1 MIFNG
6 SRPTWTTIFNRENN
20 QMEREV
26 KMSIQSINP
35 YTNDTLE
42 TFEEMTPAQM
52 DTAIGKADQAYK
64 EWKNTS
70 YEARAAIL
78 KRVAVLY
85 RERREALALLM
96 AREMG
101 KKIEHGRAE
110 IDLVAA
116 IFDFY
121 ADEGERLLAL
131 KKIRTRDGEGMMIHQ
146 PVGIIYGIQPW
157 NFPFYQPARCT
168 APNLIAGNV
177 VLTKHASNVPQC
189 ARAFAQIMADA
200 GTPEGVYSNLV
211 VSARNAGRIID
222 DDRVQ
227 GVSFTGSNAGG
238 AKVGEQAGRN
248 VKKTVMELGGV
259 DPFIVLDDADIEQTA
274 QYLTLTK
281 MLCSGQICISPKRII
296 LLASIA
302 DEFLSRVKEHF
313 GQLDAGDPSTEGK
326 HYGPL
331 CTEKAARDVEGQIR
345 RSVEGG
351 ATLLIGGKRN
361 GAFVEP
367 TILTDIPK
375 GTPAFDE
382 EIFGPVACVF
392 IVKDEA
398 EAIKVANDSPFG
410 LGSSVYTSDEN
421 RGYRVAEQLEAGTA
435 FVNHVSWT
443 YPSMPMGGVKKS
455 GYGRE
460 LGHLGIKEFVNE
472 KLIRTF

>member
-1 MIFNG
+1 MAI
-6 SRPTWTTIFNRENN
+6 R
-20 QMEREV
+20 
-26 KMSIQSINP
+26 SINP
-35 YTNDTLE
+35 FNDEVLE
-42 TFEEMTPAQM
+42 TFEEMTPVEI
-52 DTAIGKADQAYK
+52 DSAIGQADGAYRK
-64 EWKNTS
+64 WRKTS
-70 YEARAAIL
+70 FAERAKVL
-78 KRVAVLY
+78 KRVAELY
-85 RERREALALLM
+85 RERKEELALLM

-101 KKIEHGRAE
+101 KKVEHGLAE
-110 IDLVAA
+110 IDLVAD

-121 ADEGERLLAL
+121 GDEGEKLLAPRKL
-131 KKIRTRDGEGMMIHQ
+131 STRDGEGIMINQ
-146 PVGIIYGIQPW
+146 PVGIVYGIQPW

-189 ARAFAQIMADA
+189 ARAFAQIMEDA
-200 GTPEGVYSNLV
+200 GTPEGVYTNLV
-211 VSARNAGRIID
+211 VSARNAGAIID

-259 DPFIVLDDADIEQTA
+259 DPFIVLDDADIEKTA
-274 QYLTLTK
+274 EYLAFTK

-296 LLASIA
+296 LVESIA
-302 DEFLSRVKEHF
+302 EKFLNRVTEHL
-313 GQLDAGDPSTEGK
+313 QALSAGDPTQEGA

-331 CTEKAARDVEGQIR
+331 CTEKAAKDVEDQIQ

-351 ATLLIGGKRN
+351 ATLLLGGKRD
-361 GAFVEP
+361 GAFIEP

-392 IVKDEA
+392 TVKDEA
-398 EAIKVANDSPFG
+398 EAIEMANDSQFG
-410 LGSSVYTSDEN
+410 LGSSVYTTNEN
-421 RGYRVAEQLEAGTA
+421 RGYKVAEQLESGTA
-435 FVNHVSWT
+435 FVNHMSWT
-443 YPSMPMGGVKKS
+443 YASMPMGGVKKS

>member
-1 MIFNG
+1 MA
-6 SRPTWTTIFNRENN
+6 
-20 QMEREV
+20 
-26 KMSIQSINP
+26 IQSVNP
-35 YTNDTLE
+35 YNNEVLE
-42 TFEEMTPAQM
+42 NFDEMTPAEI
-52 DTAIGKADQAYK
+52 DDAIGKANEAYK
-64 EWKNTS
+64 VWKDVS
-70 YEARAAIL
+70 FAERAKVL
-78 KRVAVLY
+78 KRVAELY
-85 RERREALALLM
+85 RERKEELALLM
-96 AREMG
+96 AKEMG
-101 KKIEHGRAE
+101 KKVEHGVAE
-110 IDLVAA
+110 IDLVAE
-116 IFDFY
+116 IFEFY
-121 ADEGERLLAL
+121 ADEGEKLLAPQKL
-131 KKIRTRDGEGMMIHQ
+131 TTRDGEGIMINQ

-157 NFPFYQPARCT
+157 NFPFYQPGRCT

-189 ARAFAQIMADA
+189 ARAFAQIMKDA
-200 GTPEGVYSNLV
+200 GTPEGVYTNLV
-211 VSARNAGRIID
+211 VSARNAGAIID

-238 AKVGEQAGRN
+238 AKVAEQAGRN

-259 DPFIVLDDADIEQTA
+259 DPFIVLDDADIEKTA
-274 QYLTLTK
+274 EYLAFTK

-296 LLASIA
+296 VVESIA
-302 DEFLSRVKEHF
+302 EKFLSRVKDHL
-313 GQLDAGDPSTEGK
+313 QKLTAGDPTLEGP

-331 CTEKAARDVEGQIR
+331 CTEKAAKDVEGQIQ

-351 ATLLIGGKRN
+351 ATLLIGGQRE

-392 IVKDEA
+392 TVKNEA
-398 EAIKVANDSPFG
+398 EAIKVANDSQFG
-410 LGSSVYTSDEN
+410 LGSSVYTTNED
-421 RGYRVAEQLEAGTA
+421 RGYKVAEQLEAGTA
-435 FVNHVSWT
+435 FVNHMSWT
-443 YPSMPMGGVKKS
+443 YASMPMGGVKKS

>member
-1 MIFNG
+1 M
-6 SRPTWTTIFNRENN
+6 P
-20 QMEREV
+20 
-26 KMSIQSINP
+26 IQSINP
-35 YTNDTLE
+35 YNSEVLE
-42 TFEEMTPAQM
+42 TFEEMTPEQI
-52 DTAIGKADQAYK
+52 DIAIGQADDAYK
-64 EWKNTS
+64 AWRNTS
-70 YEARAAIL
+70 FKERSDIL
-78 KRVAVLY
+78 KRVAALY
-85 RERREALALLM
+85 RERKEELALLM
-96 AREMG
+96 AKEMG
-101 KKIEHGRAE
+101 KKIEHGRGE
-110 IDLVAA
+110 IDLVAD

-121 ADEGERLLAL
+121 AEEGEQMLAP
-131 KKIRTRDGEGMMIHQ
+131 KNIKTKDGEGMMLSQ
-146 PVGIIYGIQPW
+146 PVGIVYGIQPW

-189 ARAFAQIMADA
+189 ARAFAKIMEDA
-200 GTPEGVYSNLV
+200 GTPEGVYTNIV
-211 VSARNAGRIID
+211 VSARNAGSIID

-227 GVSFTGSNAGG
+227 GVSFTGSNVGG
-238 AKVGEQAGRN
+238 AKVAEQAGRN

-259 DPFIVLDDADIEQTA
+259 DPFIVLDDADIEKTA
-274 QYLTLTK
+274 EYLSMAK

-296 LLASIA
+296 VVETIA
-302 DEFLSRVKEHF
+302 DKFLERVKYHLGE
-313 GQLDAGDPSTEGK
+313 LKADDPTQEGS

-331 CTEKAARDVEGQIR
+331 CNEKAAKDVESQIK

-351 ATLLIGGKRN
+351 ATLLLGGNRH

-367 TILTDIPK
+367 TILTNIPE

-392 IVKDEA
+392 TVADEA
-398 EAIKVANDSPFG
+398 EAIKVANNSQFG
-410 LGSSVYTSDEN
+410 LGSSVYTNDEE

-443 YPSMPMGGVKKS
+443 YASMPMGGVKKS

-460 LGHLGIKEFVNE
+460 LGELGIREFINE

>member
-1 MIFNG
+1 M
-6 SRPTWTTIFNRENN
+6 TI
-20 QMEREV
+20 
-26 KMSIQSINP
+26 KSINP
-35 YTNDTLE
+35 YNNEVIE
-42 TFEEMTPAQM
+42 TFEEMTQQQIDA
-52 DTAIGKADQAYK
+52 AIGKADDAYK
-64 EWKNTS
+64 TWKNKS
-70 YEARAAIL
+70 YAERADVLKRAAQ
-78 KRVAVLY
+78 LY
-85 RERREALALLM
+85 RERKDELALLM
-96 AREMG
+96 AKEMG
-101 KKIEHGRAE
+101 KKVEHGRAE
-110 IDLVAA
+110 IDLVVE
-116 IFDFY
+116 IFEFY
-121 ADEGERLLAL
+121 ADEGEALLAP
-131 KKIRTRDGEGMMIHQ
+131 KKITTRDGEGMMINQ

-189 ARAFAQIMADA
+189 ARAFEQIMEDA
-200 GTPEGVYSNLV
+200 GTPEGVYTNLV
-211 VSARNAGRIID
+211 VSARNAGTVID

-259 DPFIVLDDADIEQTA
+259 DPFIVLDDADIEKTA
-274 QYLTLTK
+274 EYLAMTK

-296 LLASIA
+296 LVESIA
-302 DEFLSRVKEHF
+302 DEFLNRVKVLLQE
-313 GQLDAGDPSTEGK
+313 LTADDPTKEGG

-331 CTEKAARDVEGQIR
+331 CTEKAARDVETQIR

-351 ATLLIGGKRN
+351 ATLLLGGKRS

-375 GTPAFDE
+375 CTPAFDE

-392 IVKDEA
+392 TVKDEA
-398 EAIKVANDSPFG
+398 EAIKVANDSQFG
-410 LGSSVYTSDEN
+410 LGSSVYTTNEK
-421 RGYRVAEQLEAGTA
+421 RGYKVAEQLEAGTA
-435 FVNHVSWT
+435 FVNHMSWT
-443 YPSMPMGGVKKS
+443 YASMPMGGVKKS

>member
-1 MIFNG
+1 
-6 SRPTWTTIFNRENN
+6 
-20 QMEREV
+20 
-26 KMSIQSINP
+26 MSIQSVNP
-35 YTNDTLE
+35 YNNEILE
-42 TFEEMTPAQM
+42 TFEEMPPAAI
-52 DTAIGKADQAYK
+52 DTAIGKADVAYK
-64 EWKNTS
+64 EWKNRS
-70 YEARAAIL
+70 FAERAKIL
-78 KRVAVLY
+78 KRVAELY
-85 RERREALALLM
+85 RERKEELALLM
-96 AREMG
+96 AKEMG
-101 KKIEHGRAE
+101 KKVEHGVAE
-110 IDLVAA
+110 IDLVAE

-121 ADEGERLLAL
+121 ADEGEKLLAPQKL
-131 KKIRTRDGEGMMIHQ
+131 STRDGEGIMINQ
-146 PVGIIYGIQPW
+146 PVGIVYGIQPW

-189 ARAFAQIMADA
+189 ARAFAQIMEDA
-200 GTPEGVYSNLV
+200 GTPDGVYTNLV
-211 VSARNAGRIID
+211 VSARNAGVIID

-227 GVSFTGSNAGG
+227 GVSFTGSNAAG

-259 DPFIVLDDADIEQTA
+259 DPFIVLEDADIDKTA
-274 QYLTLTK
+274 EHLAFTK

-296 LLASIA
+296 LVEPIA
-302 DEFLSRVKEHF
+302 DRFLGSVKEHL
-313 GQLDAGDPSTEGK
+313 QSLSAGDPTLEGS

-331 CTEKAARDVEGQIR
+331 CTEKAAKDVEAQIQ

-351 ATLLIGGKRN
+351 ATLLLGGKRD
-361 GAFVEP
+361 GAFIEP
-367 TILTDIPK
+367 TILTDIPQ

-392 IVKDEA
+392 VVKDEE
-398 EAIKVANDSPFG
+398 EAIRVANDSEFG
-410 LGSSVYTSDEN
+410 LGSSVYTTNPE

-435 FVNHVSWT
+435 FVNHMSWT
-443 YPSMPMGGVKKS
+443 YASMPMGGVKKS